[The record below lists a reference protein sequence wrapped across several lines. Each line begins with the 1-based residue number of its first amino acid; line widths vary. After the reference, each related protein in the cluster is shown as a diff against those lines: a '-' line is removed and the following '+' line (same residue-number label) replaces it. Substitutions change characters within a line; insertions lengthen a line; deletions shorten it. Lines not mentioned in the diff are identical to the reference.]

1 MYVPAAAPGT
11 FPKFATGL
19 WFGAKFDSLDSSLC
33 VCSRCVL
40 SSYACKWN
48 VMESTVLA
56 IALNACSKTTTNM
69 I

>member
-11 FPKFATGL
+11 FPKSTTGL
-19 WFGAKFDSLDSSLC
+19 WFGAKFASLDLSQC

-48 VMESTVLA
+48 IMKITVLA
-56 IALNACSKTTTNM
+56 VALNACS
-69 I
+69 